1 LASIRG
7 SGDIFLV
14 EKEEHPM
21 YRSPSQLPE
30 TARRHV
36 ADALNAALA
45 DGLDLHG
52 QLKVAHW
59 NVKGALFASLHPLF
73 ETIASAVSEHNDEIA
88 ERAVTLGAIALGTAR
103 HVAATSRLPD
113 YPQDTARDLDHVRRL
128 AERLE
133 RYLVGLRAAR
143 STADEHGDG
152 DTADLVTAI
161 TTEVEK
167 HGWFLRATL
176 GE

>member
-1 LASIRG
+1 
-7 SGDIFLV
+7 
-14 EKEEHPM
+14 M
-21 YRSPSQLPE
+21 YRSPSHLPE
-30 TARRHV
+30 TARRRISE
-36 ADALNAALA
+36 ALDAALA

-59 NVKGALFASLHPLF
+59 NVKGPLFASLHPLF
-73 ETIASAVSEHNDEIA
+73 ESIAGAVSAHNDEVA
-88 ERAVTLGAIALGTAR
+88 ERAVALGAIARGTSR

-113 YPQDTARDLDHVRRL
+113 YPQDTTRDLDHVRLLADRL
-128 AERLE
+128 DA
-133 RYLVGLRAAR
+133 YLVGLRAAR
-143 STADEHGDG
+143 GAADELGDD

-161 TTEVEK
+161 STEVEK

>member
-1 LASIRG
+1 
-7 SGDIFLV
+7 
-14 EKEEHPM
+14 M
-21 YRSPSQLPE
+21 YRSPSHLPE
-30 TARRHV
+30 TARRRITET
-36 ADALNAALA
+36 LNAALA

-73 ETIASAVSEHNDEIA
+73 ETIAGAVSEHNDEIA
-88 ERAVTLGAIALGTAR
+88 ERAVALGAIALGTSR

-113 YPQDTARDLDHVRRL
+113 YPQATARDLDHVRLL
-128 AERLE
+128 ADRIDA
-133 RYLVGLRAAR
+133 YLAGLRAAR
-143 STADEHGDG
+143 GAAEELGDD